1 MKIFKIIFVTTL
13 LILSLLYF
21 PLVTV
26 NASTNDNMMQEAKN
40 YFDKVTPIEINL
52 LSRTEKAFGQYVT
65 RGGQMPITRTNNNTG
80 ITFTL
85 TQTSGYNV
93 QACIFTPDLSTI
105 LGHTA
110 NMPSGKMSTASWTRD
125 ELGGYTDVVLFFS
138 CSHDVTY
145 YIYGSVT
152 Y

>member
-1 MKIFKIIFVTTL
+1 MTA
-13 LILSLLYF
+13 
-21 PLVTV
+21 
-26 NASTNDNMMQEAKN
+26 NASTNEDIMQEAKN
-40 YFDKVTPIEINL
+40 YFNKVTPIEINL

-65 RGGQMPITRTNNNTG
+65 RGGQMAITRTSTNSG

-85 TQTSGYNV
+85 TQNSGYNV

-110 NMPSGKMSTASWTRD
+110 NMPSGQMSTASWTRS
-125 ELGGYTDVVLFFS
+125 ELGNYKDVVLFFS